1 MPTIKEI
8 SHTPKYF
15 VSDDGKVFSEKY
27 GRRCELKQS
36 EHKGYRRV
44 ALSTDNKRHGY
55 PVHRLVA
62 EAFIPNPNDKPFV
75 NHIDGNKRNNVVSNL
90 QWCTASENQKHAYD
104 VLNIRNGHE
113 GYQYAK
119 LYPNEELRSRLVEL
133 GVPRWKHNLAELGE
147 MLPKPKSEQDT
158 EKYGTF
164 RDYDGRWWAW
174 ETEEGLYDKN
184 GEYIYADTEAD
195 ARAKMLI
202 YLIEKGIINPTEE
215 GR

>member
-147 MLPKPKSEQDT
+147 MLPKNVPSWNNSVSRGQETWICQDDYNEYDDGVYPHSET
-158 EKYGTF
+158 G
-164 RDYDGRWWAW
+164 A
-174 ETEEGLYDKN
+174 
-184 GEYIYADTEAD
+184 TEAD

-215 GR
+215 RKV